1 MGVRAKKVTVTTSF
15 TLSRTATALKRSV
28 MRDLLALTARPGVI
42 SLAGGL
48 PADDNLPLTQLQTCL
63 EAVLTRDGA
72 RTLQYG
78 PPFAPLKEQVALL
91 MQAHGVACTPEEV
104 FITNGNQQGLELAAR
119 LLLNEGDCAALE
131 QFTFT
136 GIQQAVSGRG
146 AEILGVP
153 TDLQTG
159 IEIEALEAAVAA
171 HNPKLAVI
179 IPDFHNPLGVS
190 VSAEK
195 RSQIAELSQR
205 YNLPIIEDDP
215 YSALRFEGQAT
226 APLKAFDETGRV
238 IYLGSFSKMLA
249 PALRLGWMVAPR
261 ELLPRLTVLRESL
274 DLESSQ
280 LIQRAVTEFL
290 ARGFLPAHLAQLNA
304 ANLHKRNL
312 MVAALER
319 ELSGLAHWT
328 VPEGGLF
335 IWLTLPEGVD
345 TAELFNAALAQNV
358 AFVPGHAFA
367 ADGHSGA
374 NCARLN
380 FSKPTAEQIEEG
392 VKRLAEVIKEHLAV
406 SGVTVSSVL
415 HQD

>member
-1 MGVRAKKVTVTTSF
+1 
-15 TLSRTATALKRSV
+15 

-42 SLAGGL
+42 SFAGGL
-48 PADDNLPLTQLQTCL
+48 PADDNLPLVQLQTCI

-72 RTLQYG
+72 RALQYG
-78 PPFAPLKEQVALL
+78 PPFAPLKEQIALL
-91 MQAHGVACTPEEV
+91 MQARGVECTPEEV

-119 LLLNEGDCAALE
+119 LLLNEGDSAALE

-146 AEILGVP
+146 AEILAVP

-159 IEIEALEAAVAA
+159 VAVEVLEAAITK
-171 HNPKLAVI
+171 HSPKLAII

-195 RSQIAELSQR
+195 RAHMAELSAR
-205 YNLPIIEDDP
+205 YHLPIIEDDP
-215 YSALRFEGQAT
+215 YSALRFEGQAA
-226 APLKAFDETGRV
+226 APLKAFDEAGRV

-280 LIQRAVTEFL
+280 LTQRTVAEFL
-290 ARGFLPAHLAQLNA
+290 ARGLLTPHLAQLNA
-304 ANLHKRNL
+304 ANLIKRNQML
-312 MVAALER
+312 AALER
-319 ELSGLAHWT
+319 ELGGLAHWT
-328 VPEGGLF
+328 APEGGLF
-335 IWLTLPEGVD
+335 IWLTLPEDMD

-358 AFVPGHAFA
+358 AFVPGSAFA
-367 ADGHSGA
+367 ADGASGA

-380 FSKPTAEQIEEG
+380 FSKPTLEQIDAG
-392 VKRLAEVIKEHLAV
+392 ITRLANVIKEQITI
-406 SGVTVSSVL
+406 SI
-415 HQD
+415 

>member
-1 MGVRAKKVTVTTSF
+1 
-15 TLSRTATALKRSV
+15 

-72 RTLQYG
+72 RALQYG
-78 PPFAPLKEQVALL
+78 PPFAPLKEQIALL
-91 MQAHGVACTPEEV
+91 MQARGVECTPDEI

-119 LLLNEGDCAALE
+119 LLLNDGDSAALE

-146 AEILGVP
+146 AEVLAVP

-159 IEIEALEAAVAA
+159 IEVDALEATLEQ
-171 HNPKLAVI
+171 HHPKLAVI

-195 RSQIAELSQR
+195 RAQIAALSARHQ
-205 YNLPIIEDDP
+205 LPIIEDDP
-215 YSALRFEGQAT
+215 YSALRFDGEAT
-226 APLKAFDETGRV
+226 APLKAFDEAGRM

-280 LIQRAVTEFL
+280 LTQRTVAEFL
-290 ARGFLPAHLAQLNA
+290 ARGLLTPHLAQLNA
-304 ANLHKRNL
+304 ANRNKRNQML
-312 MVAALER
+312 AALER
-319 ELSGLAHWT
+319 ELGGLAHWT
-328 VPEGGLF
+328 APEGGLF

-345 TAELFNAALAQNV
+345 TAELFNAALVQDV
-358 AFVPGHAFA
+358 AFVPGSAFA
-367 ADGHSGA
+367 ADGTSGA

-380 FSKPTAEQIEEG
+380 FSKPTLEQIDTG
-392 VKRLAEVIKEHLAV
+392 ITRLANVIKEQI
-406 SGVTVSSVL
+406 TVNA
-415 HQD
+415 

>member
-1 MGVRAKKVTVTTSF
+1 MEARAKKVTVTTSF
-15 TLSRTATALKRSV
+15 TLSRTASTLKRSV

-48 PADDNLPLTQLQTCL
+48 PADDHLPLSQLQTCL

-72 RTLQYG
+72 RALQYG
-78 PPFAPLKEQVALL
+78 PPFAPLKEQIARL
-91 MQAHGVACTPEEV
+91 MQARGVECAPDEV

-119 LLLNEGDCAALE
+119 LLLNEGDSAALE

-146 AEILGVP
+146 AEILAVP

-159 IEIEALEAAVAA
+159 VEVEALEAAIIK
-171 HNPKLAVI
+171 HSPKLAVI

-195 RSQIAELSQR
+195 RAQIVELSAR
-205 YNLPIIEDDP
+205 HRLPIIEDDP
-215 YSALRFEGQAT
+215 YSALRFEGQTA
-226 APLKAFDETGRV
+226 APLKAFDEAGRV

-280 LIQRAVTEFL
+280 LTQRTVAEFL
-290 ARGFLPAHLAQLNA
+290 ARGWLTPHLAQLNA
-304 ANLHKRNL
+304 VNLHKRNGML
-312 MVAALER
+312 AALER
-319 ELSGLAHWT
+319 ELGGLAHWT
-328 VPEGGLF
+328 APEGGLF
-335 IWLTLPEGVD
+335 IWLTLPEGMD
-345 TAELFNAALAQNV
+345 TAELFNTALAQDV
-358 AFVPGHAFA
+358 AFVPGSAFA
-367 ADGHSGA
+367 ADGASGA

-380 FSKPTAEQIEEG
+380 FSKPSLEQIDVG
-392 VKRLAEVIKEHLAV
+392 ITRLASVIKTHL
-406 SGVTVSSVL
+406 SLMRET
-415 HQD
+415 